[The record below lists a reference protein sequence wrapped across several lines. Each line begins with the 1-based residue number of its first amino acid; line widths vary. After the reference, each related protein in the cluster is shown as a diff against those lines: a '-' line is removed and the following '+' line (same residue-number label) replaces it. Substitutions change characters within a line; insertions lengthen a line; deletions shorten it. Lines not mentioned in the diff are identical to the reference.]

1 MDGDRTT
8 RALTRID
15 AALARIEAA
24 ARRPTAAIP
33 TDPGLSERHT
43 KLKDAVTQSLR
54 QLDDL
59 IAGGGT

>member
-15 AALARIEAA
+15 AALARIDAA
-24 ARRPTAAIP
+24 ARRPAPAVP
-33 TDPGLSERHT
+33 TDSGLAVRHNQ
-43 KLKDAVTQSLR
+43 LKDAVTQSLR